1 MKGRRQGVFNR
12 AKGHT
17 PETVNDGRSDSAIE
31 LIGVRKQFGDLVAV
45 DELDLA
51 VPRGATYGLLGPN
64 GAGKTTT
71 IRLLLRILEPDAG
84 ELRVFGQPVRRNL
97 LDRVGYLPEERG
109 LYRSM
114 NIRPMLSFLA
124 QLKGV
129 SPRESGPRIEAWLER
144 FGLEDRGDDKVQDF
158 SKGMQQKL
166 QFIAAVLHEPDVVV
180 LDEPFSGLDPI
191 NKEVIAD
198 IRQTGRTILL
208 STHLIEYAERLCDHV
223 CIIDGGRKVV
233 DGPVDQV
240 KREHGGTHVA
250 LTLDGVGRVDTA
262 TLVEKFEAMST
273 VTRVLADGND
283 LEVTLE
289 DNAGS
294 NDFLASLVSN
304 GIRLQ
309 RFARVEPSLQQIFI
323 ERVGVDPATGTRA
336 DV

>member
-158 SKGMQQKL
+158 S
-166 QFIAAVLHEPDVVV
+166 
-180 LDEPFSGLDPI
+180 

>member
-1 MKGRRQGVFNR
+1 MLNR

-17 PETVNDGRSDSAIE
+17 TEAVNTERSDSAIE

-84 ELRVFGQPVRRNL
+84 KLRVFGRPVRRDL

-114 NIRPMLSFLA
+114 NIRTMLSFLA
-124 QLKGV
+124 ELKGV
-129 SPRESGPRIEAWLER
+129 PRGESRPRIDAWLER
-144 FGLEDRGDDKVQDF
+144 FGLEDRGDDRVQDF

-191 NKEVIAD
+191 NQRVLKEVIAD

-223 CIIDGGRKVV
+223 CIIDAGRKIV
-233 DGPVDQV
+233 DGPVTQV

-250 LTLDGVGRVDTA
+250 LTLDGVSRVDA
-262 TLVEKFEAMST
+262 AILIEKFEAMSS

-283 LEVTLE
+283 LEVTLK

-323 ERVGVDPATGTRA
+323 ERVGVDPETGTRT

>member
-1 MKGRRQGVFNR
+1 MFNQ
-12 AKGHT
+12 ATGHT
-17 PETVNDGRSDSAIE
+17 TEAVNIQRSDTAIE
-31 LIGVRKQFGDLVAV
+31 LVGVRKQFGDLVAV

-84 ELRVFGQPVRRNL
+84 ELRVFGQSVRRNL

-109 LYRSM
+109 LYRTM
-114 NIRPMLSFLA
+114 KIRSMLSFLA
-124 QLKGV
+124 ELKGV
-129 SPRESGPRIEAWLER
+129 SPSESRPRIDAWLER
-144 FGLEDRGDDKVQDF
+144 FGLENRVDDRVQDF

-191 NKEVIAD
+191 NQRVLKEVIAD

-233 DGPVDQV
+233 DGPVQRV

-250 LTLDGVGRVDTA
+250 LTLDGVSRVDTA
-262 TLVEKFEAMST
+262 TLIEKFEAMSS
-273 VTRVLADGND
+273 VTRVLADGSD
-283 LEVTLE
+283 LEITLKDGADS
-289 DNAGS
+289 DNL
-294 NDFLASLVSN
+294 LASLVTN

-309 RFARVEPSLQQIFI
+309 RFARVEPSLQQIFVD
-323 ERVGVDPATGTRA
+323 RVGVNPQTGTRT

>member
-1 MKGRRQGVFNR
+1 MLNR

-17 PETVNDGRSDSAIE
+17 TKAVSVGERSDSAIE
-31 LIGVRKQFGDLVAV
+31 LIGVRKEFGDLVAV

-84 ELRVFGQPVRRNL
+84 ELRVFGRPVRRDL

-114 NIRPMLSFLA
+114 NIRTMLSFLA
-124 QLKGV
+124 ELKGV
-129 SPRESGPRIEAWLER
+129 PRSESRPRIDAWLER
-144 FGLEDRGDDKVQDF
+144 FGLEDRGDDRVQDF

-191 NKEVIAD
+191 NQRVLKEVLVD
-198 IRQTGRTILL
+198 IRQSGRTILL

-223 CIIDGGRKVV
+223 CIIDGGRKIV

-289 DNAGS
+289 DSAGS

-323 ERVGVDPATGTRA
+323 EQVGVDPETGTRS

>member
-1 MKGRRQGVFNR
+1 MLNR

-17 PETVNDGRSDSAIE
+17 TEAVNVERSDSAIE
-31 LIGVRKQFGDLVAV
+31 LIGVRKEFGDLVAV
-45 DELDLA
+45 DEFDLA

-84 ELRVFGQPVRRNL
+84 ELRVLGRPVRRDL

-114 NIRPMLSFLA
+114 NIRTMLSFLA
-124 QLKGV
+124 ELKGV
-129 SPRESGPRIEAWLER
+129 PRGESRPRIDAWLER
-144 FGLEDRGDDKVQDF
+144 FGLEDRGDDRVQDF

-191 NKEVIAD
+191 NQRVLKEVIAD

-223 CIIDGGRKVV
+223 CIIDGGRKIV

-250 LTLDGVGRVDTA
+250 LTLDGVSRVDAA
-262 TLVEKFEAMST
+262 TLIEKFEAMSC
-273 VTRVLADGND
+273 VTRVLADGSD
-283 LEVTLE
+283 LEITLK
-289 DNAGS
+289 DGADS
-294 NDFLASLVSN
+294 DSLLASLVTN

-323 ERVGVDPATGTRA
+323 ERVGVDPETGTRA

>member
-1 MKGRRQGVFNR
+1 MFNR

>member
-1 MKGRRQGVFNR
+1 MFNR

-166 QFIAAVLHEPDVVV
+166 QFIAAVLPRKS
-180 LDEPFSGLDPI
+180 LPISGKP
-191 NKEVIAD
+191 A
-198 IRQTGRTILL
+198 
-208 STHLIEYAERLCDHV
+208 A
-223 CIIDGGRKVV
+223 
-233 DGPVDQV
+233 
-240 KREHGGTHVA
+240 
-250 LTLDGVGRVDTA
+250 
-262 TLVEKFEAMST
+262 
-273 VTRVLADGND
+273 
-283 LEVTLE
+283 
-289 DNAGS
+289 
-294 NDFLASLVSN
+294 
-304 GIRLQ
+304 
-309 RFARVEPSLQQIFI
+309 RFC
-323 ERVGVDPATGTRA
+323 
-336 DV
+336 